1 MRYPLPEIR
10 HDQESFAALT
20 LLHAQTKDCFLEE
33 IEIDLG
39 GTKRFPGRYVA
50 RPWARF
56 FIVWDAS

>member
-39 GTKRFPGRYVA
+39 GTKRFQADMCAALGAILYR
-50 RPWARF
+50 
-56 FIVWDAS
+56 WDAS